1 MTELHVVFGASG
13 GIGNAI
19 IRSLI
24 RNGRTVRGINR
35 TGIADV
41 PEGVEVVAAD
51 LLDIDKALG
60 AVEGATHIYNCI
72 NVPYPRWD
80 GEFPKI
86 TTAFIDLL
94 RMTGARGIVVDNL
107 YMYGEGHDEPFN
119 EEMSYLATGK
129 KGKIRA
135 RCSRM
140 YEESMEQ
147 GDINAVICRAP
158 NFYGPG
164 VTHSSFFGDRLFPNV
179 LAGKKVSVFGNLD
192 AVHAIIYVDDFAE
205 ALTRLAFDPD
215 AYGQIWHAPMDDA
228 VTQREFIELAFKEAQ
243 TSGDIKSMPS
253 IVLSVLGLFVPMIK
267 EIKELM
273 YEFNSPHEVNS
284 SKYTRKYDAIT
295 TTHQEGI
302 RQTLDWYRTHYSAN

>member
-24 RNGRTVRGINR
+24 RKGKTVRGINR

-41 PEGVEVVAAD
+41 PEGVQVLAAD
-51 LLDIDKALG
+51 LLDIDKALR
-60 AVEGATHIYNCI
+60 AVEGATHIYNCV
-72 NVPYPRWD
+72 NVPYTSWH
-80 GEFPKI
+80 EFPKI
-86 TTAFIDLL
+86 TSAFIDLL
-94 RMTGARGIVVDNL
+94 RRTGARGIVVDNL
-107 YMYGEGHDEPFN
+107 YMYGEDIEEPFN
-119 EEMSYLATGK
+119 EEMPYLATGK
-129 KGKIRA
+129 KGKLRA

-147 GDINAVICRAP
+147 GEINAVICRAP
-158 NFYGPG
+158 SFYGPG
-164 VTHSSFFGDRLFPNV
+164 VTHSSFYGDRLFPNV
-179 LAGKKVSVFGNLD
+179 LAGKKVSVFGSLD

-205 ALTRLAFDPD
+205 ALTRLAFDSD
-215 AYGQIWHAPMDDA
+215 TYGQIWHAPMDDA
-228 VTQREFIELAFKEAQ
+228 VSQREFIELAFKEAQ
-243 TSGDIKSMPS
+243 TSGDIKSYNS

-267 EIKELM
+267 EVKELM
-273 YEFNSPHEVNS
+273 YEFNSPYEVDS